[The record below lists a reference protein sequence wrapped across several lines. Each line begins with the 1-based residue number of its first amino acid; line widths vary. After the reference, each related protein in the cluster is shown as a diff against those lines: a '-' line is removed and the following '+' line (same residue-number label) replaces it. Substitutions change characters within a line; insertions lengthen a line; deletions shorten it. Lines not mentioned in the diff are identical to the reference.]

1 MTILQLHHVSRTHGT
16 GPTQVSAL
24 QDASV
29 TVECGEL
36 LAVMGPSGSGKSTL
50 LNLAGGIDAPTSGD
64 VLIDG
69 ESLAAQSKQGL
80 ARIRRKNIG
89 YIFQD
94 LNLIRSLNVL
104 ENVALPLELDGLST
118 KKARAQAAHCL
129 EEVGIDAFMYDFP
142 DNLSGG
148 QQQRIAIARAVVGP
162 RRLLLADEP
171 TGALDSHT
179 GEDILRL
186 IRMRCDE
193 GAAGLLVTHD
203 ARNTGWADRTIF
215 LRDGRIVDGTEPLNT
230 PDCLLRGT
238 T

>member
-148 QQQRIAIARAVVGP
+148 QQQRIAIAATRVLRACWS
-162 RRLLLADEP
+162 L
-171 TGALDSHT
+171 
-179 GEDILRL
+179 
-186 IRMRCDE
+186 MM
-193 GAAGLLVTHD
+193 LVTRAGRTARSSCATD
-203 ARNTGWADRTIF
+203 ASSMALSHSTP
-215 LRDGRIVDGTEPLNT
+215 RIAF
-230 PDCLLRGT
+230 
-238 T
+238 